1 MDTTSFNNISNQNS
15 AFPIYSDSS
24 IDGLVKTSQTIGGHI
39 DELDDTLGA
48 ERRLRFH
55 PKGHRE
61 VWTQK
66 GRDLT
71 IFGENFTM
79 VFGHEKV
86 TVYGKVD
93 ITVIGECNTKVDGN
107 YNLNIT
113 GDMNVS
119 VTGNIVQK
127 CDGAFVTETT
137 KGDIIHNSGS
147 QLQHHS
153 VADMVTRCGGEY
165 DCRITKDANF
175 NAITTSFFGNNFVCG
190 ASNVISMASGSS
202 IALSGLSLNFAGTSN
217 INLQSLA
224 TINTNSPLTN
234 IQSANVTVGGIVS
247 GQDFVSGSI
256 SLVNHKHISSS
267 SGSPTSS
274 SIS

>member
-1 MDTTSFNNISNQNS
+1 MDTTGFNNISNQNS

-165 DCRITKDANF
+165 DCRITKNANF

-190 ASNVISMASGSS
+190 ASNVISLASGVSTVISS
-202 IALSGLSLNFAGTSN
+202 TSLNLAGTSS
-217 INLQSLA
+217 INLQSIA
-224 TINTNSPLTN
+224 SINSDSPITNINSPSIT
-234 IQSANVTVGGIVS
+234 ATGIVS
-247 GQDFVSGSI
+247 GQDFISGAI
-256 SLVNHKHISSS
+256 SLANHKHISAA
-267 SGSPTSS
+267 SGSPTSTP
-274 SIS
+274 IP